1 MNEIL
6 ASPVLQICAILLT
19 VGLLYRISDRETDI
33 DIDIWKFK
41 IKGGGGKEK

>member
-19 VGLLYRISDRETDI
+19 IGLLYRISDRETDI
-33 DIDIWKFK
+33 DIWKFK
-41 IKGGGGKEK
+41 IKGRGGKEK

>member
-6 ASPVLQICAILLT
+6 ASPVLQICAFLLT
-19 VGLLYRISDRETDI
+19 IGLLYRISDIET

-41 IKGGGGKEK
+41 IKRRKGKEK

>member
-19 VGLLYRISDRETDI
+19 IGLLYRIGDRET

-41 IKGGGGKEK
+41 IKGRGGKEK